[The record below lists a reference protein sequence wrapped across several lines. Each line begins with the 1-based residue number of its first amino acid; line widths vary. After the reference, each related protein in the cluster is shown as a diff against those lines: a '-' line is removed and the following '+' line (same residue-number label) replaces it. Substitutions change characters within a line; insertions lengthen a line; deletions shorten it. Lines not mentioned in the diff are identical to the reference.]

1 MIINN
6 SILSDLNFV
15 ERRLINYLMCRKGKP
30 GQMLRN
36 QGDKPLRL
44 NALIR
49 LVNLG
54 ILKIV
59 NKTGSVIYFNF
70 TTPQTLCRLSI
81 SFGQFITSKPQ

>member
-15 ERRLINYLMCRKGKP
+15 ERRLINYLMCKRGKP

-36 QGDKPLRL
+36 QGDKPVRL
-44 NALIR
+44 QALIR
-49 LVNLG
+49 LVNMG

-59 NKTGSVIYFNF
+59 DQTYSVIYFNF
-70 TTPQTLCRLSI
+70 TTPQKLKRLSI
-81 SFGQFITSKPQ
+81 SFGQFIR